1 VLLVGGRRLANEQ
14 RALISGEPSDDMHVR
29 REREQRDARMGL
41 YGEAQTGICAVH
53 AMLLTNALIQMGYPS
68 SGSLE
73 AANVLFSNVIQV
85 MIPLVLARVSELIS
99 AQIRTAL
106 RLQAVTGPR
115 EMPGGRSDAEPDI
128 NRLCL
133 CALLALLGIGAL
145 FVLVAVW
152 R

>member
-1 VLLVGGRRLANEQ
+1 MNELLPSTVSALEVIRALVALFGLCCSWAGRRLAREQ
-14 RALISGEPSDDMHVR
+14 RALISVEPSDDAHVR

-53 AMLLTNALIQMGYPS
+53 AMLLMNALIQMGYPS

-73 AANVLFSNVIQV
+73 AANVLFSNVTQV

-99 AQIRTAL
+99 AQIKTAL

-115 EMPGGRSDAEPDI
+115 SANGGEQ
-128 NRLCL
+128 
-133 CALLALLGIGAL
+133 
-145 FVLVAVW
+145 
-152 R
+152 